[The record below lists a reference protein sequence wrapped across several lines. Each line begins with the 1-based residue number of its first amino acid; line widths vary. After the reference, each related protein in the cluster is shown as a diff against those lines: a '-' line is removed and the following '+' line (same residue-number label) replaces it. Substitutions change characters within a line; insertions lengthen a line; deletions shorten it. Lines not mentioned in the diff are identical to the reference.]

1 MDRFKLDANVQ
12 LEYTLNEIAELLQK
26 IQEEMLKLEAKKVT
40 VRARKAVQKD
50 LKGKMGDSTSNIHT
64 L

>member
-1 MDRFKLDANVQ
+1 MDKIEQ
-12 LEYTLNEIAELLQK
+12 TLNEIASLFADIQACVLK
-26 IQEEMLKLEAKKVT
+26 IENKKVT

-50 LKGKMGDSTSNIHT
+50 LKGKMGNDESNVYT